1 MLNDYHLI
9 NDNELVKKTQTNY
22 KQILSKQEKQILKE
36 LNSFSEE
43 TNKKE
48 NYNKKFYNL
57 SLKKIFENFLD
68 TWKQIIED
76 LVEIFKKKK
85 KYKKDIYS
93 QRYWWDNIQN
103 ILFQIFYII
112 TQQDRLIYVGIMLII
127 ISFLI
132 YFIVISS

>member
-85 KYKKDIYS
+85 KI
-93 QRYWWDNIQN
+93 
-103 ILFQIFYII
+103 
-112 TQQDRLIYVGIMLII
+112 
-127 ISFLI
+127 
-132 YFIVISS
+132 

>member
-1 MLNDYHLI
+1 MLNDYHLN
-9 NDNELVKKTQTNY
+9 NDNELIKKTQTNY

-43 TNKKE
+43 TNEKE